1 MLTCL
6 AVQFAEYVQANIQ
19 LYSMRNSS
27 ELGPPAVASF
37 VRGELARALRTRN
50 PYTVNL
56 LLGGFDPITEKPTLY
71 WCDYLASLAQVP
83 YAAHGYAQ
91 YYCLSTLDKHHHPD
105 IDLEK
110 GLKILRMCSDELK
123 RRMPIDFKGV
133 GGLLL

>member
-1 MLTCL
+1 
-6 AVQFAEYVQANIQ
+6 
-19 LYSMRNSS
+19 MRNSG
-27 ELGPPAVASF
+27 ELGPAAVASF
-37 VRGELARALRTRN
+37 VRGELARALRTRH

-56 LLGGFDPITEKPTLY
+56 LLGGFDTITQKPSLY
-71 WCDYLASLAQVP
+71 WCDYLAALAPVP

-91 YYCLSTLDKHHHPD
+91 YYLSTLDKHHHPD

-133 GGLLL
+133 SISRETLGLLGAFG